1 MIKEIFGNLKS
12 IIIAVLII
20 IIILQQQ
27 CSSPFQPFN
36 LNPFNKRIEQP
47 VEGTVI
53 TKIETKWDTVKIDSL
68 VYIPKWKTKIE
79 TIHDTIPAN
88 IDTLDILKD
97 YYTKYFYTDTLD
109 LDSLGNIII
118 KDTISRNSIVF
129 RQITPNLLLPTTTIT
144 RDSLISKHEFYV
156 GIGLAGNRTQ
166 FNYIG
171 GELLF
176 RSKRKKVYGIGLGL
190 NQTLEPVISAR
201 MMWKLGKK

>member
-47 VEGTVI
+47 VEGMVI

>member
-36 LNPFNKRIEQP
+36 LNPFNKRIEQT

>member
-36 LNPFNKRIEQP
+36 LNPFNKRIEQH

-53 TKIETKWDTVKIDSL
+53 TKIETKWDTIKIDSL
-68 VYIPKWKTKIE
+68 IYVPKWRTH
-79 TIHDTIPAN
+79 TITEYDTIPAN
-88 IDTLDILKD
+88 IDTLSILKD

-109 LDSLGNIII
+109 LDTLGNIVIN
-118 KDTISRNSIVF
+118 DTISQNL
-129 RQITPNLLLPTTTIT
+129 ITSRKIIPNIYIPTTTIE
-144 RDSLISKHEFYV
+144 RDSLISKNEFYY
-156 GIGLAGNRTQ
+156 GFGLAGNKTQ

-171 GELLF
+171 GELLW
-176 RSKRKKVYGIGLGL
+176 RSKRKKVIGAGLGI
-190 NQTLEPVISAR
+190 NQNLQPVISAR
-201 MMWKLGKK
+201 FMWKIGK